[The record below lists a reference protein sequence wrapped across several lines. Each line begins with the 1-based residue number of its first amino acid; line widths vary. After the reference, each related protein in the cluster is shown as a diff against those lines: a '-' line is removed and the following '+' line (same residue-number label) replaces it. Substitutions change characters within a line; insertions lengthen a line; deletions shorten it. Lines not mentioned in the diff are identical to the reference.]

1 MITGINTDV
10 EYQGKIYHVQTEDI
24 GKGNPTI
31 VSILFFS
38 GAILYKRKTSYAE
51 KIKDPNLPA
60 LLKDMM
66 GKQHRGMLRE
76 VVTGQIFKE
85 IEKGGGQAAENVPK
99 TAQASKSSPASVP
112 KGAQNSSSLL
122 DAETSK
128 DKGLDDLILDY
139 LDSPGEGEK
148 S

>member
-51 KIKDPNLPA
+51 KVQDPNLPA
-60 LLKDMM
+60 ILKDMM

-99 TAQASKSSPASVP
+99 PAP
-112 KGAQNSSSLL
+112 AAAAKAGAQPKRAESSSG
-122 DAETSK
+122 

-139 LDSPGEGEK
+139 LDRPGEGEK
-148 S
+148 T

>member
-1 MITGINTDV
+1 MITGINTDI

-24 GKGNPTI
+24 GKGDPTI

-51 KIKDPNLPA
+51 KLQDPNLPSV
-60 LLKDMM
+60 LKDMI

-85 IEKGGGQAAENVPK
+85 IEKSGSQAAGNVPK
-99 TAQASKSSPASVP
+99 AAPTPPDKPV
-112 KGAQNSSSLL
+112 L
-122 DAETSK
+122 DIPSRHEMEGSK

-148 S
+148 P